1 MFRLEYSKNKEL
13 IWTDPAV
20 GNSVT
25 TDTAESDTQS
35 KGSNAINENALQ
47 INSPESK
54 GSDNVGDVQVEGG
67 CR

>member
-47 INSPESK
+47 ISSSESK
-54 GSDNVGDVQVEGG
+54 GSDNVGDCTSRG
-67 CR
+67 